1 MKQRRGVHP
10 SKDITSSDG
19 CELEGKKVVLCIT
32 GSVAAYRAID
42 LARLLMRHGADV
54 HAVMSEATAST
65 LLHPEM
71 MKWATGNEVVSK
83 LTGNLEHVALA
94 DYGMSDLI
102 IVYPCTANTIGKMVA
117 GIDDTPVTSV
127 LSVALGSK
135 IPVIVAPAMHEAMY
149 ENRFIRQNVKKLQE
163 QGILFV
169 GPNMEEGKAK
179 AAEPEQVLA
188 SAIGALAA
196 KGPLA
201 GRRVLVTAG
210 STFEYIDPIRVI
222 TNTSSGKMGI
232 AIAKEAERMG
242 AKVTL
247 VYGHG
252 TEKEPGVASV
262 ARVDTGKQMYDAVVA
277 ELEKKEKYDV
287 AIMAAAVADYAPSS
301 ASTKKIDTRNGRL
314 DLSLAATKKI
324 VDEVK
329 KKSDGT
335 FLVAFKAD
343 YGVSDS
349 VLVDKAYKKLQEC
362 KADLVVAND
371 IGRDGSNAGS
381 DRNEVFIVDAKK
393 NVVHVPLDDKQKVA
407 KRLLEI
413 VSESINNDKA
423 GK

>member
-19 CELEGKKVVLCIT
+19 YELEGKKVVLCIT

-135 IPVIVAPAMHEAMY
+135 IPVLVAPAMHEAMY

-232 AIAKEAERMG
+232 AIAKEAERRG

-252 TEKEPGVASV
+252 TEKEQGIASV
-262 ARVDTGKQMYDAVVA
+262 ARVDTGKQMYDAVVG

-287 AIMAAAVADYAPSS
+287 AIMAAAVADYAPVS

-329 KKSDGT
+329 KKSDGI

-362 KADLVVAND
+362 KADIVVAND

-393 NVVHVPLDDKQKVA
+393 NVVHVPLDDKQEVA

-413 VSESINNDKA
+413 VSESINNDKP

>member
-1 MKQRRGVHP
+1 
-10 SKDITSSDG
+10 
-19 CELEGKKVVLCIT
+19 
-32 GSVAAYRAID
+32 
-42 LARLLMRHGADV
+42 
-54 HAVMSEATAST
+54 
-65 LLHPEM
+65 
-71 MKWATGNEVVSK
+71 
-83 LTGNLEHVALA
+83 
-94 DYGMSDLI
+94 
-102 IVYPCTANTIGKMVA
+102 
-117 GIDDTPVTSV
+117 
-127 LSVALGSK
+127 
-135 IPVIVAPAMHEAMY
+135 MY

-232 AIAKEAERMG
+232 AIAKEAERRG

-252 TEKEPGVASV
+252 TEKEQGIASV
-262 ARVDTGKQMYDAVVA
+262 ARVDTGKQMYDAVVG

-287 AIMAAAVADYAPSS
+287 AIMAAAVADYASVS

-343 YGVSDS
+343 YGISDS

-362 KADLVVAND
+362 RADIVVAND

-413 VSESINNDKA
+413 VSESINNGKA

>member
-1 MKQRRGVHP
+1 
-10 SKDITSSDG
+10 
-19 CELEGKKVVLCIT
+19 
-32 GSVAAYRAID
+32 
-42 LARLLMRHGADV
+42 MRHGADV
-54 HAVMSEATAST
+54 HAVMSEATASA

-83 LTGNLEHVALA
+83 LTGDLEHIALA

-149 ENRFIRQNVKKLQE
+149 ENAFIRQNVKKLQE
-163 QGILFV
+163 QQGIIFV

-201 GRRVLVTAG
+201 GKRILVTAG
-210 STFEYIDPIRVI
+210 STVEYIDPIRVI

-232 AIAKEAERMG
+232 AIAREAERMG
-242 AKVTL
+242 ARVTL

-252 TEKEPGVASV
+252 TEKEPDVAGIV
-262 ARVDTGKQMYDAVVA
+262 RVDTGKQMYDAVVA
-277 ELEKKEKYDV
+277 ELEKEKKCDIAV
-287 AIMAAAVADYAPSS
+287 MAAAVSDYAPSS
-301 ASTKKIDTRNGRL
+301 ASAKKIDTRNGRL

-329 KKSDGT
+329 KKNSST

-371 IGRDGSNAGS
+371 IGRDGSKAGS
-381 DRNEVFIVDAKK
+381 DRNEVFIVDARK

-407 KRLLEI
+407 RKLLEI
-413 VSESINNDKA
+413 VVSESVNNGKA